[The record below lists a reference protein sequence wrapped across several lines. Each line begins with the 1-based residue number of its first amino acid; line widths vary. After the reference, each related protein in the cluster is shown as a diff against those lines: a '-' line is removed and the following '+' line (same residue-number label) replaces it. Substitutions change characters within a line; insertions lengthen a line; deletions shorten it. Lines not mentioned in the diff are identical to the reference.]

1 MAEFQGPDES
11 DWADEDLLTHDEAGA
26 RLREEIAAEEA
37 LIERA
42 GGDPLSPAVRRAE
55 PRLAAMRRRLER
67 IDVALPSGV
76 GTCAASTGP
85 SDVSRRGR

>member
-1 MAEFQGPDES
+1 MPEFRGPDES
-11 DWADEDLLTHDEAGA
+11 DWADEDLLTQDEAGA

-37 LIERA
+37 LIKRA

-67 IDVALPSGV
+67 IDAALASGV
-76 GTCAASTGP
+76 GTVRSLDRP
-85 SDVSRRGR
+85 V